1 MAGNLSASAQYQK
14 EKGLVSS
21 QWPSEGDEDVL
32 LSVQVAQVVQV
43 SGVSTTQKQTRTQH
57 ET

>member
-1 MAGNLSASAQYQK
+1 MAGNLSASVSK
-14 EKGLVSS
+14 ETLGKFQVS
-21 QWPSEGDEDVL
+21 GDEDV
-32 LSVQVAQVVQV
+32 SVQVAQVVQV